1 MPWDLGLM
9 TYTNI
14 YDYEREVLVQFQIQ
28 QQIKDIKYN
37 RYYLILFLLFKIICF

>member
-28 QQIKDIKYN
+28 QQIKDIQIQQVLS
-37 RYYLILFLLFKIICF
+37 YLLSTL

>member
-28 QQIKDIKYN
+28 QQIKVVQIQQVLSYIFSS
-37 RYYLILFLLFKIICF
+37 L